1 MPGYDIPIILTL
13 FDINFSMFQEQVFL
27 SMATSKLW
35 MNLQARMLE
44 SLTFFLQGTVLES
57 LNGYLISYTLTH
69 RLEQLL
75 Q

>member
-1 MPGYDIPIILTL
+1 MPGYDIPLILTL
-13 FDINFSMFQEQVFL
+13 FDIKFSMFQEQVFL

-35 MNLQARMLE
+35 MNLQGRMLE